1 MRLSLRLPAALG
13 LGLLLAGC
21 SEVLSPPVAPT
32 PIEPPDP
39 RLAVSTYAGKIVINE
54 VMADPSIVLD
64 TDGEWLELHNRGTSA
79 VNIQGWTL
87 AGNNDTNHVIATS
100 VSIPARGYVVL
111 AKNGNGATNGG
122 VTVGYAY
129 GAMNLANTSD
139 WVSLRDG
146 MGATVDSVAWGTAMP
161 AGSTRGV
168 TDPDADNL
176 DAKGA
181 NWHTAA
187 PAYGG
192 GDHGTPGAQNDGR
205 RSPLTVRVLE
215 VGQGDAL
222 YITNGLSKVLVDGGP
237 STVAMGSFITE
248 FGLNPGRIDL
258 MVLTHGHSDHL
269 TGLREFYKS
278 TYNIAVTTFLENK
291 DATTGSTLTSL
302 RDSVNARV
310 GRGVLDYRDT
320 DDPCG
325 TGAAVCTFLLDGG
338 ARLHVLKPKTSD
350 SNANNRSVAVKLVGP
365 DSASFTMWMA
375 GDAEHA
381 AIDWFDLTGSYDTS
395 PGMDVTVLKADH
407 HGSCNGISSRLLDLT
422 TPSYVTMGVSA
433 TNTYGHIHS
442 QTKTLLSSRSVPWYR
457 TDENGRI
464 TFTTPGTVGGGYTVS
479 VARGSLSMNGS
490 ADATSADTG
499 CNNL

>member
-1 MRLSLRLPAALG
+1 
-13 LGLLLAGC
+13 
-21 SEVLSPPVAPT
+21 
-32 PIEPPDP
+32 
-39 RLAVSTYAGKIVINE
+39 
-54 VMADPSIVLD
+54 
-64 TDGEWLELHNRGTSA
+64 
-79 VNIQGWTL
+79 
-87 AGNNDTNHVIATS
+87 
-100 VSIPARGYVVL
+100 
-111 AKNGNGATNGG
+111 
-122 VTVGYAY
+122 
-129 GAMNLANTSD
+129 
-139 WVSLRDG
+139 
-146 MGATVDSVAWGTAMP
+146 
-161 AGSTRGV
+161 
-168 TDPDADNL
+168 
-176 DAKGA
+176 
-181 NWHTAA
+181 
-187 PAYGG
+187 
-192 GDHGTPGAQNDGR
+192 
-205 RSPLTVRVLE
+205 

-248 FGLNPGRIDL
+248 FGLNPGRLDL
-258 MVLTHGHSDHL
+258 MILTHGHSDHL

-350 SNANNRSVAVKLVGP
+350 SNPNNRSVAVKLVGP

-479 VARGSLSMNGS
+479 VARGTLSMNGS